1 MDWLVDGIG
10 VLDKASVIDA
20 TYAAADVAYAREKAR
35 EKQAEIIRQSM
46 SLFNKEGYQSPSI
59 DRISENAGI
68 SKMTFYR
75 YYADKEALILAILR
89 QKESEFMQDLT
100 QITADK
106 ATAREKLFAV
116 FDYYQ
121 CWLTCETFHGCMF
134 TRALFEYGSSSSAVR
149 TVCSQF
155 KSRLYQFFREIL
167 ITILKPEPAERVA
180 MMMVILIDGAIAA
193 QQAESSECREI
204 PPGITAWSAAKALI
218 YSEGGT
224 L

>member
-1 MDWLVDGIG
+1 M
-10 VLDKASVIDA
+10 KP
-20 TYAAADVAYAREKAR
+20 
-35 EKQAEIIRQSM
+35 KQAEIIRQSM
-46 SLFNKEGYQSPSI
+46 TLFNREGYQSPSI
-59 DRISENAGI
+59 DRVSENAGI

-75 YYADKEALILAILR
+75 YYTDKEALILDIL
-89 QKESEFMQDLT
+89 QLKEREFMQALLD
-100 QITADK
+100 ITADRSSP
-106 ATAREKLFAV
+106 REKLFAV
-116 FDYYQ
+116 FEYYNT
-121 CWLTCETFHGCMF
+121 WFACEDFHGCMF
-134 TRALFEYGSSSSAVR
+134 TRALFEYGSSSSAIR

-180 MMMVILIDGAIAA
+180 IMMVILIDGAIAA

>member
-1 MDWLVDGIG
+1 M
-10 VLDKASVIDA
+10 KP
-20 TYAAADVAYAREKAR
+20 
-35 EKQAEIIRQSM
+35 KQAEIIRHSM

-75 YYADKEALILAILR
+75 YYPDKEALILDILQ
-89 QKESEFMQDLT
+89 QKECDFMQALQD
-100 QITADK
+100 ITAD
-106 ATAREKLFAV
+106 
-116 FDYYQ
+116 
-121 CWLTCETFHGCMF
+121 
-134 TRALFEYGSSSSAVR
+134 
-149 TVCSQF
+149 
-155 KSRLYQFFREIL
+155 
-167 ITILKPEPAERVA
+167 RVA
-180 MMMVILIDGAIAA
+180 MMMLMLIDGAIAA